1 MLSYNIN
8 MEQIQR
14 LVEEGMI
21 NMRSMTISDIEE
33 CIDEELDGTY
43 EKEIIL
49 MNQLMYDVRNR
60 MRWFSNISQE
70 DTYVENVGEMS
81 SRELVL
87 ELKSPLVT
95 GKVKFNAYKII
106 DIDGITTMHLLTD
119 KFLLN
124 GMMYDSELFNQRYSM
139 EDYNAMMDELNALS
153 SP

>member
-1 MLSYNIN
+1 

>member
-1 MLSYNIN
+1 

-139 EDYNAMMDELNALS
+139 EDYNAMMNEMNALC
-153 SP
+153 PL

>member
-1 MLSYNIN
+1 

-21 NMRSMTISDIEE
+21 NMRSMTISDIGE